1 MHKCPGV
8 HVGLAEQSSRVHTG
22 VLSRLHVHVLHST
35 CSDWSAIRLLASD
48 WSDIRLL
55 ASDWPVSHLPS
66 AARSTRAP
74 GSRTRGGAEAI
85 EALASPVSAIRPR
98 GHGAPS
104 LAQTSPRA
112 LIIDHTWRMKI

>member
-48 WSDIRLL
+48 WSDIWLL
-55 ASDWPVSHLPS
+55 ASD
-66 AARSTRAP
+66 
-74 GSRTRGGAEAI
+74 
-85 EALASPVSAIRPR
+85 
-98 GHGAPS
+98 
-104 LAQTSPRA
+104 
-112 LIIDHTWRMKI
+112 